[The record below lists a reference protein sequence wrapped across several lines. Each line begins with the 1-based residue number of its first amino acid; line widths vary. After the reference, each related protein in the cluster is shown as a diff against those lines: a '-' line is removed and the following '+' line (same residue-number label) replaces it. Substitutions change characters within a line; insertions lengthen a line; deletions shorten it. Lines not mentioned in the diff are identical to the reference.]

1 MTHHPEFDP
10 AQCDPRDLQKKS
22 SAVSL
27 SDMELFVFPDLMYSL
42 VLANILSPLLW
53 DWRNDPWFKGIE
65 RKGPMARMHRLRQF
79 IMDQFAFNLDL
90 ETWGLTT
97 QRRELERFAAFVNQ
111 DDLAQSNA
119 LFGYEGDRY
128 YFDIDIRRHFG
139 LDQYTGDIIPY
150 WKTET
155 AEAMQA
161 FRHKDD
167 YTTGAGEC
175 VSLATLY
182 AAALFVVLRIPLK
195 DIYLM
200 ATPLHSQNFVDIADG
215 VLCNNRRIV
224 TKTMWYNGTELSAQ
238 ARRALENERVT
249 LVAHETGTIHMLY
262 PEATIDPGAY
272 RHFSDRLAS
281 YLSTPL
287 TPEMLGNFLRQHAD
301 SRNCFA
307 LRWPFHGRDHYIGL
321 ERVFTYEQS
330 SAYRCTD
337 NTRPKLME
345 EIEQAE
351 FSHDIEPRRIALND
365 LEDSLRQAP
374 VDIHNDDDLARLRRQ
389 FDRGC
394 LDVSQTLERLIR
406 FCHVEAQLPDPA
418 AKRFR
423 AEPPLAIEPS
433 MSREEI
439 AARIDALRD
448 ANEHCRLTPYTRRDL
463 SATEALPFLVAALQ
477 RNPVCIEE
485 CSELSETEV
494 LARYAQW
501 PDESIYPEPG
511 RLAQPDE
518 VCNFRRGDGLE
529 RILALAVILRERNR
543 DPDVRIDLESGTA
556 RLSRGG
562 RTLMAL
568 PSRKTPRQTSWPLA
582 AIPLR

>member
-1 MTHHPEFDP
+1 MSSVSGFDP
-10 AQCDPRDLQKKS
+10 TQCDPRELQKKS

-27 SDMELFVFPDLMYSL
+27 SDMEMFVFPDLIYSL
-42 VLANILSPLLW
+42 VLANICSPLLW
-53 DWRNDPWFKGIE
+53 EWRDDPWFEGIE
-65 RKGPMARMHRLRQF
+65 RRGAMARINRLRQF
-79 IMDQFAFNLDL
+79 IMDRFAFNLDL

-97 QRRELERFAAFVNQ
+97 QQRELERFAEVIDKEA
-111 DDLAQSNA
+111 LAQSNA

-128 YFDIDIRRHFG
+128 YFDLDIRTHFG
-139 LDQYTGDIIPY
+139 LDGYTGEVIPY

-155 AEAMQA
+155 LEAMQA

-200 ATPLHSQNFVDIADG
+200 ATPLHSQNFVDLGDG

-224 TKTMWYNGTELSAQ
+224 TKAMWFNGTEISAQ

-249 LVAHETGTIHMLY
+249 LVAHETGTIHTLY
-262 PEATIDPGAY
+262 PEATLAPDAY
-272 RHFSDRLAS
+272 RHFRQRLEN

-287 TPEMLGNFLRQHAD
+287 TPGVLSSFLRQNVS
-301 SRNCFA
+301 SRCCFA
-307 LRWPFHGRDHYIGL
+307 LRWPIHGRDHYIGL
-321 ERVFTYEQS
+321 DRVFVYEQS
-330 SAYRCTD
+330 SNYRCTD
-337 NTRPKLME
+337 ATREKLME

-351 FSHDIEPRRIALND
+351 FTHGLDPKKIALND
-365 LEDSLRQAP
+365 LEAYLLEHP
-374 VDIHNDDDLARLRRQ
+374 VDIHDEADLERLRKQ

-394 LDVSQTLERLIR
+394 LNVSETLERLIR
-406 FCHVEAQLPDPA
+406 FCHVEPQLPDA
-418 AKRFR
+418 ATKRFR
-423 AEPPLAIEPS
+423 AEPPLAIEPG
-433 MSREEI
+433 MEREAI
-439 AARIDALRD
+439 LARIESLRD
-448 ANEHCRLTPYTRRDL
+448 DNEYCRLTPYARRDL

-485 CSELSETEV
+485 TARCSETE
-494 LARYAQW
+494 LLERYAQW
-501 PDESIYPEPG
+501 PDESIYPDAG

-529 RILALAVILRERNR
+529 RLLALATILRERHR
-543 DPDVRIDLESGTA
+543 DPDFRIDLDSGTA
-556 RLSRGG
+556 RLTHRSR
-562 RTLMAL
+562 TVLTL
-568 PSRKTPRQTSWPLA
+568 PSRKNPRETVWPLA